1 MTKALEG
8 IRIVDLSQFEAG
20 PSCTQLLAWLG
31 AEVIKV
37 EPLSGEANRL
47 GLSDRPGVDSWGFL
61 FFNAN
66 KKSLTLNLKHPRGRA
81 LLDDLLRRAD
91 VLVENFGPGTMERL
105 GLGWPALHA
114 LNPRLIAASI
124 KGFGSSGPYAAYKSF
139 EFVAQAMAGVM
150 SLNGHADGPPLKV
163 PAGLGDTGAGLHLAV
178 GILAAVVQR
187 QSTGLGQ
194 QVEVAQQDA
203 VANLTRVHIR
213 EQYMND
219 EPVPRRG
226 NRQFGNAPVGAYR
239 CRPGGPNDYLF
250 VHGVLPEMF
259 KALMRIVGRPD
270 LADDESLETR
280 AGRFARVDE
289 IDALIEAWTLKHTKH
304 EAMEILAAAGVAC
317 GAVLDSSELLASEHL
332 RGRGMVVDLEHP
344 DRGRFPMLG
353 NPVRLSSSDT
363 EVRRAPL
370 LGEHTAEV
378 LGGLL
383 GLSDAEVAEL
393 RKDGVVSRE
402 RAPR

>member
-1 MTKALEG
+1 MAKALDG
-8 IRIVDLSQFEAG
+8 IRIVDLTQYEAG

-37 EPLSGEANRL
+37 EPLAGEANRRAV
-47 GLSDRPGVDSWGFL
+47 SDKPGVDSWGFL

-66 KKSLTLNLKHPRGRA
+66 KKSVTLNLKHKRGRA
-81 LLDDLLRRAD
+81 ILDDLLRGAD
-91 VLVENFGPGTMERL
+91 VVVENFGPGAMERL
-105 GLGWPALHA
+105 GLGWEALHA
-114 LNPRLIAASI
+114 LNPRLIAASV
-124 KGFGSSGPYAAYKSF
+124 KGFGSGGPYSGYKSF

-150 SLNGHADGPPLKV
+150 SLNGEADGAPLKV
-163 PAGLGDTGAGLHLAV
+163 PAGLGDTGAGLHLGV
-178 GILAAVVQR
+178 GILAAIVQR
-187 QSTGLGQ
+187 QATGVGQ
-194 QVEVAQQDA
+194 QVEVSQQDA

-213 EQYMND
+213 EQYMNG
-219 EPVPRRG
+219 EPVVRRG
-226 NRQFGNAPVGAYR
+226 NRQYGNAPVNAYR

-250 VHGVLPEMF
+250 VHGVTPDMF
-259 KALMRIVGRPD
+259 QALMRTIGRHD
-270 LADDESLETR
+270 LADDPTLQTR

-289 IDALIEAWTLKHTKH
+289 IDALIEAWTGKHTKQ
-304 EAMEILAAAGVAC
+304 EAMEILAGAGVAC
-317 GAVLDSSELLASEHL
+317 GAVLDSAEVLADEHL

-353 NPVRLSSSDT
+353 NPVHLSDSPT

-383 GLSDAEVAEL
+383 GLSVDEL
-393 RKDGVVSRE
+393 AQLKKDGAV
-402 RAPR
+402 

>member
-1 MTKALEG
+1 MATALDG
-8 IRIVDLSQFEAG
+8 IRIVDLSQYEAG

-37 EPLSGEANRL
+37 EPLAGEANRL
-47 GLSDRPGVDSWGFL
+47 GLTDKPGVDSWGFL

-66 KKSLTLNLKHPRGRA
+66 KKSVTLNLKHPRGRA
-81 LLDDLLRRAD
+81 VLDDLLRRAD
-91 VLVENFGPGTMERL
+91 VVVENFGPGTMERL
-105 GLGWPALHA
+105 GLGWEALHA

-124 KGFGSSGPYAAYKSF
+124 KGFGSGGPYAGYKSF

-150 SLNGHADGPPLKV
+150 SLNGEADGPPLKV

-178 GILAAVVQR
+178 GILAALVQR
-187 QSTGLGQ
+187 QRTGMGQ

-203 VANLTRVHIR
+203 VANLVRIHLR
-213 EQYMND
+213 EQYMNG
-219 EPVPRRG
+219 EPVARRG
-226 NRQFGNAPVGAYR
+226 NRQFGNAPVNAYR
-239 CRPGGPNDYLF
+239 CRPGGPNDYVF
-250 VHGVLPEMF
+250 VHGVTPDMF
-259 KALMRIVGRPD
+259 QALMRIVGRPD
-270 LADDESLETR
+270 LADDPALR
-280 AGRFARVDE
+280 GRGDRYARVDE
-289 IDALIEAWTLKHTKH
+289 IDGLIEAWTAKHTKH

-317 GAVLDSSELLASEHL
+317 GAVLDSAELLASEHL
-332 RGRGMVVDLEHP
+332 RGRGMVVDVEHP

-353 NPVRLSSSDT
+353 NPVRLSDSST

-383 GLSDAEVAEL
+383 GLSAGEL
-393 RKDGVVSRE
+393 AALKRE
-402 RAPR
+402 GAV

>member
-1 MTKALEG
+1 MAKALDG
-8 IRIVDLSQFEAG
+8 IRIVDLSQYEAG

-31 AEVIKV
+31 AEVIKI
-37 EPLSGEANRL
+37 EPVTGEANRT
-47 GLSDRPGVDSWGFL
+47 GLTDKPGVDSWGFL

-66 KKSLTLNLKHPRGRA
+66 KKSVTLNLKHPRGRA
-81 LLDDLLRRAD
+81 VLDDLLRRAD
-91 VLVENFGPGTMERL
+91 VLVENFGPGVMERL
-105 GLGWPALHA
+105 GLGWASLHA

-124 KGFGSSGPYAAYKSF
+124 KGFGSSGPYASYKSF

-150 SLNGHADGPPLKV
+150 SLNGEAGGPPLKV
-163 PAGLGDTGAGLHLAV
+163 PAGLGDTGAGVHLAV

-187 QSTGLGQ
+187 QSTGVGQ

-203 VANLTRVHIR
+203 VANLIRVHIR
-213 EQYMND
+213 EQYMNG
-219 EPVPRRG
+219 EPVARRG
-226 NRQFGNAPVGAYR
+226 NRQFGNAPVNAYR

-250 VHGVLPEMF
+250 VHGVTPDMF
-259 KALMRIVGRPD
+259 QALMRTIGRSD
-270 LADDESLETR
+270 LADDPTLKTR

-289 IDALIEAWTLKHTKH
+289 IDSVIEAWTGKHTKF

-317 GAVLDSSELLASEHL
+317 GAVLDSGEVLSNEHL
-332 RGRGMVVDLEHP
+332 RQRGMVVDLEHP

-353 NPVRLSSSDT
+353 NPVRLSDSPT
-363 EVRRAPL
+363 EVQRAPM

-383 GLSDAEVAEL
+383 GLSGEEIARL
-393 RKDGVVSRE
+393 RQDG
-402 RAPR
+402 AL

>member
-8 IRIVDLSQFEAG
+8 IRIVDLTQFEAG
-20 PSCTQLLAWLG
+20 PSCTQTLAWLG

-37 EPLSGEANRL
+37 EPLTGEANRL
-47 GLSDRPGVDSWGFL
+47 GISDKPGVDSWGFL

-66 KKSLTLNLKHPRGRA
+66 KKSVTLNLKHPRGRA
-81 LLDDLLRRAD
+81 MLDDLLRRAD
-91 VLVENFGPGTMERL
+91 VVVENFGPGTMERL
-105 GLGWPALHA
+105 GLGWSALHA
-114 LNPRLIAASI
+114 LNPRLIAASV
-124 KGFGSSGPYAAYKSF
+124 KGFGEGGPYSAYKSF
-139 EFVAQAMAGVM
+139 EFVAQAMGGAM
-150 SLNGHADGPPLKV
+150 SLNGDTDGPPLKV
-163 PAGLGDTGAGLHLAV
+163 PAGLGDTGAGLHLAI
-178 GILAAVVQR
+178 GILAAIVHR
-187 QSTGLGQ
+187 QTTGVGQ
-194 QVEVAQQDA
+194 QVDVAQQEA

-213 EQYMND
+213 EQYMNG

-226 NRQFGNAPVGAYR
+226 NRQFGNAPVNCYR

-259 KALMRIVGRPD
+259 QALMRIVGRPD
-270 LADDESLETR
+270 LADDPTLKTR

-289 IDALIEAWTLKHTKH
+289 IDGLIEAWTLKHTKH
-304 EAMEILAAAGVAC
+304 EAMEILAGAGVAC
-317 GAVLDSSELLASEHL
+317 GAVLDSGELLANEHL
-332 RGRGMVVDLEHP
+332 RKRGMVVDLEHP

-353 NPVRLSSSDT
+353 NPIRLSNSPT

-383 GLSDAEVAEL
+383 GLSADEL
-393 RKDGVVSRE
+393 AQLKKDG
-402 RAPR
+402 AI

>member
-1 MTKALEG
+1 MPKALDG
-8 IRIVDLSQFEAG
+8 IRIIDLSQYEAG

-37 EPLSGEANRL
+37 EPLTGEANRL
-47 GLSDRPGVDSWGFL
+47 ALSDRPGIDSWGFL

-81 LLDDLLRRAD
+81 MLDDLLRQAD

-124 KGFGSSGPYAAYKSF
+124 KGFGAPGPYAGYKSF
-139 EFVAQAMAGVM
+139 EFVAQAMSGAM
-150 SLNGHADGPPLKV
+150 SLNGEVDGPPLRV
-163 PAGLGDTGAGLHLAV
+163 PAGLGDSGAGLHLAV

-187 QSTGLGQ
+187 QATGRGQ
-194 QVEVAQQDA
+194 QVEVAQQEA
-203 VANLTRVHIR
+203 VANLTRIHIR
-213 EQYMND
+213 EQYTSG

-226 NRQFGNAPVGAYR
+226 NRQFGNAPVNAYR

-250 VHGVLPEMF
+250 VHGVTPDMF
-259 KALMRIVGRPD
+259 QALMRTIGRSD
-270 LADDESLETR
+270 LADDPTLKTR
-280 AGRFARVDE
+280 GGRFARVDE
-289 IDALIEAWTLKHTKH
+289 IDGLIEAWTGKHTKY

-317 GAVLDSSELLASEHL
+317 GAVLDSSEVLASEHL
-332 RGRGMVVDLEHP
+332 RARGMVVDLEHP

-353 NPVRLSSSDT
+353 NPVRLSDSPT
-363 EVRRAPL
+363 EVVRSPL

-378 LGGLL
+378 LGRLL
-383 GLSDAEVAEL
+383 GLGADDLAQL
-393 RKDGVVSRE
+393 QRDG
-402 RAPR
+402 AI

>member
-1 MTKALEG
+1 MAKALDG
-8 IRIVDLSQFEAG
+8 IRIVDLTQYEAG

-37 EPLSGEANRL
+37 EPLAGEANRL
-47 GLSDRPGVDSWGFL
+47 GLTDKPGVDSWGFL

-66 KKSLTLNLKHPRGRA
+66 KKSVRLNLKHPRGRA

-91 VLVENFGPGTMERL
+91 VLVENFGPGAMERL
-105 GLGWPALHA
+105 GLGWEALHA
-114 LNPRLIAASI
+114 LNPRLVAASV
-124 KGFGSSGPYAAYKSF
+124 KGFGSSGPYAGYKSF

-150 SLNGHADGPPLKV
+150 SLNGEPDGPPLKV

-178 GILAAVVQR
+178 GILAALLQR
-187 QSTGLGQ
+187 QATGLGQ

-213 EQYMND
+213 EQYMNN

-226 NRQFGNAPVGAYR
+226 NRQFGNAPVNAYR

-250 VHGVLPEMF
+250 VHGVTPDMF
-259 KALMRIVGRPD
+259 QALMRVIGRPD
-270 LADDESLETR
+270 LADDPTLRTR

-289 IDALIEAWTLKHTKH
+289 IDALIEAWTGKHTKY
-304 EAMEILAAAGVAC
+304 EGMEILAGAGVAC
-317 GAVLDSSELLASEHL
+317 GAVLDSAEVLSNEHL
-332 RGRGMVVDLEHP
+332 RGRGMVVDIEHP

-353 NPVRLSSSDT
+353 NPVRLSASPT

-378 LGGLL
+378 LTGLL
-383 GLSDAEVAEL
+383 GLSAAEL
-393 RKDGVVSRE
+393 ARLKQDEAV
-402 RAPR
+402 